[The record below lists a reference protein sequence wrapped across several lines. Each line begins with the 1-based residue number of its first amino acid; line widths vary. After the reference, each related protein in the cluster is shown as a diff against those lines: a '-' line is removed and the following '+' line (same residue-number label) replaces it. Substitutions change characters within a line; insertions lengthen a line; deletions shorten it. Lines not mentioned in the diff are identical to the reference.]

1 MGGYSQGPL
10 TQAGLS
16 QPGGMSQ
23 PGLSQ
28 PDLSQVQYLSAFQNY
43 KKCVSVSSL
52 GSRYLLDRYI
62 SSSLL

>member
-43 KKCVSVSSL
+43 KKMCVSL
-52 GSRYLLDRYI
+52 AWDLDI
-62 SSSLL
+62 C